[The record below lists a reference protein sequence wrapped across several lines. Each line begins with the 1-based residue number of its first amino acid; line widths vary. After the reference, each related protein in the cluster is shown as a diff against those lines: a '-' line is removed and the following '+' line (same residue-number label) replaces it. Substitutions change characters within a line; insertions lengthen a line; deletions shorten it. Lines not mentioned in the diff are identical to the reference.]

1 MAGDNKDGNRLRF
14 QFFFCSRL
22 FVFKPPTFEEIIP
35 FLFYIQGALS
45 VREKVFSLTSA
56 HFFTQENE
64 NSRDSLPQPIE
75 QGQCVQV

>member
-1 MAGDNKDGNRLRF
+1 MEIGYVFK
-14 QFFFCSRL
+14 FFFY
-22 FVFKPPTFEEIIP
+22 FVLVCLSLNPSTFEEIIP

-56 HFFTQENE
+56 HLFTPKNE